1 MQGGCLIW
9 LVHVVWP
16 IGQGDNAA
24 AQFEFQLAGSGG
36 VFAGTWSLARP
47 LLPLARSAIGPPAS
61 KTQAKTNSLPAPL
74 LFCHLKNQKKGGS
87 AACWPCRAGCA
98 VLDLLER
105 RCHGGEGGRPGRA
118 AFAAGR
124 GSLRSTS
131 SQPTQW
137 NGSHLRSRPHA
148 TTNVVCSSLPRP
160 ARHEALHASRL
171 STAVVHLICN
181 QGVTGSNPVAGTNE
195 IKYLCQL
202 RVPQKSTCGTSAEPT
217 LRDFCHSPI
226 DQGRAVPARA

>member
-16 IGQGDNAA
+16 IGQGDNAP

-61 KTQAKTNSLPAPL
+61 KTQAKTNSPA
-74 LFCHLKNQKKGGS
+74 
-87 AACWPCRAGCA
+87 RA

-105 RCHGGEGGRPGRA
+105 RCHGGEGGRPGRVA
-118 AFAAGR
+118 IGAGGVASDLHLATR
-124 GSLRSTS
+124 RR
-131 SQPTQW
+131 
-137 NGSHLRSRPHA
+137 NGTGA
-148 TTNVVCSSLPRP
+148 TCALGRTRLPNVVCSSSPRP
-160 ARHEALHASRL
+160 TWHEALHASRL

-195 IKYLCQL
+195 IKYLL
-202 RVPQKSTCGTSAEPT
+202 VSTHSMIFLKVT
-217 LRDFCHSPI
+217 LR
-226 DQGRAVPARA
+226 